1 MPIQTALKKFFKG
14 EIIDEPALLTPY
26 SKDASIFEI
35 TPQLVLCPHDPED
48 VKALINYI
56 NDNPQENLT
65 ITPRSAGTD
74 MSGGAI
80 NDGLILDM
88 TKHFNNI
95 LEIGEDFA
103 KVQPGVFYRDFEVES
118 LKQNLILPCFTA
130 SKDLCTVG
138 GMVANNSAGERT
150 LTYGQTEKYV
160 KRLKVIFS
168 NGAEYEIKPLNK
180 KQLQE
185 KIFQKDFEG
194 TIYREVLRLI
204 EDNRQL
210 IRESQPN
217 TSKNSTGYLLWKVW
231 DGVTFDLTKL
241 IVGSQGTLG
250 IITEIE
256 FELVKP
262 KPKNSLLVINLYN
275 INHLDEIVNQV
286 LQFNPQAFEV
296 YDDQTI
302 NYSLKFL
309 SELAGHFK
317 LNNRFETFLHF
328 LPERIESWFNSLPKL
343 VLLAQFAGDTEEEVA
358 TSAHDANKSLSH
370 FNLHTRILTT
380 DKSSEKYW
388 VTRHESFSM
397 LRHHAV
403 HMRSAPFIDDI
414 TVKPKDLPQ
423 FLPKL
428 NSIIE
433 RYKNQLGH
441 NRFIYTLAGHIGDGN
456 FHIIPLIDIADSKVK
471 EALPVLMD
479 EVFRLTFEYHG
490 SMSAEHNDGLVR
502 GPYLENM
509 YGSDMYQLF
518 KKVKEI
524 FDPKGIFNPH
534 KKADAT
540 FEYSYKHLS
549 RT

>member
-1 MPIQTALKKFFKG
+1 MPIQSALKKFFKG
-14 EIIDEPALLTPY
+14 EVLDDPQNLSVY

-35 TPQLVLCPHDPED
+35 KPQLILCPEDPED
-48 VKALINYI
+48 IKAVIKYVNE
-56 NDNPQENLT
+56 NPTENLT

-88 TKHFNNI
+88 TKHFKNI
-95 LEIGEDFA
+95 LEIGDNFA
-103 KVQPGVFYRDFEVES
+103 KVQPGVYYRDFEVET
-118 LKQNLILPCFTA
+118 LKNNLILPCFTA

-150 LTYGQTEKYV
+150 LTYGQTERYV
-160 KRLKVIFS
+160 KRLKVILS
-168 NGAEYEIKPLNK
+168 NGYEYEIKPLNK
-180 KQLQE
+180 NQLQE

-194 TIYREVLRLI
+194 IIYREVLKLI
-204 EDNRQL
+204 EDNREL
-210 IRESQPN
+210 IRDSQPK

-250 IITEIE
+250 IVTEIE

-262 KPKNSLLVINLYN
+262 KPKDSLLVINLN
-275 INHLDEIVNQV
+275 SVEHLDEIVNEV
-286 LQFNPQAFEV
+286 LKFNPQAFEV
-296 YDDQTI
+296 YDDQTMM
-302 NYSLKFL
+302 YSLRFQN
-309 SELAGHFK
+309 ELTSHFK
-317 LNNRFETFLHF
+317 LNNPFEVFLHF
-328 LPERIESWFNSLPKL
+328 LPERIENMFGQLPKL
-343 VLLAQFAGDTEEEVA
+343 VLLAQFAGETDEEVVQA
-358 TSAHDANKSLSH
+358 AHDANNALKH
-370 FNLHTRILTT
+370 FNLHTRIVTS
-380 DKSSEKYW
+380 DKAAEKYW

-414 TVKPKDLPQ
+414 VVKPKDLPA

-433 RYKNQLGH
+433 RYKFKLG
-441 NRFIYTLAGHIGDGN
+441 NTRFIYTLAGHIGDGN
-456 FHIIPLIDIADSKVK
+456 FHIIPLIDIADESVK
-471 EALPVLMD
+471 AALPMISE
-479 EVFRLTFEYHG
+479 EVFKLVFEYQG
-490 SMSAEHNDGLVR
+490 SMSAEHNDGLIR
-502 GPYLENM
+502 GPYLEEM
-509 YGSDMYQLF
+509 YGQDIYQLF

-534 KKADAT
+534 KKSDAT
-540 FEYSYKHLS
+540 FEYSYQHLS
-549 RT
+549 KT